1 VAPIVHLV
9 RHGQGENNL
18 PDFDFNTRDPPLTAL
33 GQQQCRDLCKNFPY
47 HSSVDAIIASP
58 LRRTLQTALIGFEP
72 ELKRGIKVI
81 ALPEAQEI
89 SEFGADTG
97 SNPGALAKAFGG
109 LPVDLSL
116 VHEGWNSKT
125 GKYGRSI
132 EAIDKRAEEVRTLL
146 WVRPEKEVV
155 LVSHMGFLHH
165 LTDDWEGGLGNGWKN
180 AEFRTYQLVDG
191 KSGKISLLETDG
203 SRALRGAGPRL
214 SVEEQLKLREKL
226 TKEWFEIEAYL
237 KGERD

>member
-1 VAPIVHLV
+1 
-9 RHGQGENNL
+9 
-18 PDFDFNTRDPPLTAL
+18 
-33 GQQQCRDLCKNFPY
+33 
-47 HSSVDAIIASP
+47 
-58 LRRTLQTALIGFEP
+58 
-72 ELKRGIKVI
+72 VI

-165 LTDDWEGGLGNGWKN
+165 LTDDWEGGLG
-180 AEFRTYQLVDG
+180 EFASNVCP
-191 KSGKISLLETDG
+191 
-203 SRALRGAGPRL
+203 AG
-214 SVEEQLKLREKL
+214 
-226 TKEWFEIEAYL
+226 THD
-237 KGERD
+237 KGR